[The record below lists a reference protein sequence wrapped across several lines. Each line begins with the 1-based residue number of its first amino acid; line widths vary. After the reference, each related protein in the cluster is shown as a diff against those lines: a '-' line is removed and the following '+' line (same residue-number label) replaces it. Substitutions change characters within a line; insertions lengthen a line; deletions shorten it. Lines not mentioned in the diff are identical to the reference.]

1 MYMCEMYEILSSHR
15 CQSISLFIL
24 LLQHLV
30 VFGNLSPNEIWSAS
44 DCHLRSGARRADSRS
59 GHARYMSRC
68 LHCKGEVATVKQVR
82 HSNVFKCPILIVSY
96 TKLLII
102 VIDKALNCLS
112 V

>member
-1 MYMCEMYEILSSHR
+1 MR
-15 CQSISLFIL
+15 FGQ
-24 LLQHLV
+24 LQIV
-30 VFGNLSPNEIWSAS
+30 TSAMEP
-44 DCHLRSGARRADSRS
+44 DEQIADS

-82 HSNVFKCPILIVSY
+82 HSNVFKCTILIVSY
-96 TKLLII
+96 TKLLIS